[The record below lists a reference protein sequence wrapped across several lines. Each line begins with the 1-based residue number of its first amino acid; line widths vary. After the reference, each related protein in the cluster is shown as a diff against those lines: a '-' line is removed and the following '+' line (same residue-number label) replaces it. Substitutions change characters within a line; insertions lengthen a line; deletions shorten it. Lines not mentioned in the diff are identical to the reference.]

1 MILAKVVGDNLE
13 VIFEKSKFG
22 NEVKV
27 VKLEIFDN
35 APLTNLTLGNAV
47 TTSFIV
53 LKTSVGEAQVGMGL
67 NGEEVEET
75 KVKKLPVDVEDNLT
89 AFDPS

>member
-35 APLTNLTLGNAV
+35 APLTNLTLGNA
-47 TTSFIV
+47 
-53 LKTSVGEAQVGMGL
+53 KTKSLITLYKSDGDFHLGTGL
-67 NGEEVEET
+67 YG
-75 KVKKLPVDVEDNLT
+75 
-89 AFDPS
+89 